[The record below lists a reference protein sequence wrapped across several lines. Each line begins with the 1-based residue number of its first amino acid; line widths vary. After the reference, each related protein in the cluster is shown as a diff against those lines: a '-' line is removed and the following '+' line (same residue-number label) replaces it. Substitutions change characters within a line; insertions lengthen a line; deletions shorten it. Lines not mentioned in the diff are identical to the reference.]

1 VVDGLIRASLRYRFI
16 VTAVALGFI
25 AFGVVSMIRL
35 PVDAFPD
42 ITNVQVQVVT
52 ECPGMAPEEVE
63 NLATVPVES
72 VMNGIPRVQRVR
84 SISMYGLSQVT
95 VVFEDGIDIYFARQ
109 QVQERLNELSGRLS
123 ANVKTPT
130 MGPVTVG
137 IGTIFRYTLEGP
149 PGYDQTELH
158 TIQQFLVSRQLKT
171 VPGVADVITFGGL
184 SREFQIQV
192 QPDRLE
198 QYELALGQV
207 YDAVAASN
215 SNIGAGVLN
224 RGPEAWLVRGIG
236 LLKDA
241 KDIEQITIVSRGG
254 TPIHVGD
261 VARVTLGAA
270 PQVGTITKNAD
281 PTEIT
286 SGVVLQR
293 KGESTRAVMAR
304 VQEKLDE
311 VRRSL
316 PPGVKLVTYYDQ
328 TELVGKTI
336 RTVAKSLIE
345 GGVLVILVLV
355 VFLGNFRAAL
365 LVAMTIP
372 LSLLFAFIMME
383 RSGFSANLLTLGA
396 IDFGMIVD
404 GSVVMVENI
413 YRRLAHR
420 KPGDK
425 RSLSEIVLTSAQEVG
440 RPILFAIAI
449 IIIVYLPLMTL
460 EGIEGKFFAPMAFT
474 VAFALT
480 GSLLCALTLVPVLCS
495 VVLRGKIK
503 ETENRYFLRVREAY
517 LRGMAFIMARRKKA
531 IAVGVSLVASSLAI
545 LPMLGSEFLPELDEG
560 AILLRS
566 VKLPSISLAES
577 RGVALRIEAA
587 VREFP
592 EVVSVVSRTGRAE
605 GGFDPEGF
613 QITHTEIQLKPREEW
628 RFSSK
633 SELVEAI
640 AKRLENIPG
649 AALTFTQPIA
659 DMIDDLMSGAKAQ
672 IAIKIFGEDLR
683 KLQQAGEDVQK
694 VVSTIEGVGDLSAQQ
709 LTGQPQLQIRVRPE
723 AIARYGLSIRDV
735 ENVIEIAVGG
745 KVATQVIDGPRRFDV
760 TLRYAPEARAR
771 KEQIGGI
778 EVRAPS
784 GGPPIRLSQL
794 ADISDVQGTAEI
806 SRENGQRRLIVSCN
820 VRGRDIGSFVTEA
833 KAKIAARVN
842 LPPGYFISWGG
853 QVENQERAT
862 RRLSIVVPAVI
873 VLIFFLL
880 YTTFGSA
887 WNAGLI
893 LLNIPFALV
902 GGIVALLVGRL
913 HLSVAALIGF
923 IALFGVSVQNGII
936 MVTQFNALRA
946 EGLSLTDAV
955 KRGAEERFRPVLM
968 TALVA
973 SLGFIPMALATG
985 VGAEIPKP
993 LATVVIGG
1001 LVSST
1006 FLTLF
1011 LLPAVYTLI
1020 ETRRAGVAVP
1030 EQVKAAR
1037 PVVPIRHEAQ
1047 GEL

>member
-1 VVDGLIRASLRYRFI
+1 MVDRLIEAALRYRF
-16 VTAVALGFI
+16 VVLMLGLGLVALGMN
-25 AFGVVSMIRL
+25 AMIQL

-52 ECPGMAPEEVE
+52 ETPGMAPEEVE

-72 VMNGIPRVQRVR
+72 VMNGIPRVQGVR

-95 VVFEDGIDIYFARQ
+95 VVFEDGVDIYFARQ
-109 QVQERLNELSGRLS
+109 QVQERLNELAGQLS

-149 PGYDQTELH
+149 PGYDQTQLH
-158 TIQQFLVSRQLKT
+158 TLQRFLVSRQLKT

-192 QPDRLE
+192 KPDLLE
-198 QYELALGQV
+198 QYGLTLNQV
-207 YDAVAASN
+207 FDAVVASN
-215 SNIGAGVLN
+215 VNVGAGVLT
-224 RGPEAWLVRGIG
+224 RGAEAWLVRGIG
-236 LLKDA
+236 LLRDEE
-241 KDIEQITIVSRGG
+241 DIGKISVVSRGG
-254 TPIHVGD
+254 TPIRVGD
-261 VARVTLGAA
+261 VAKVTIGSA
-270 PQVGTITKNAD
+270 PQVGTITKNGD
-281 PTEIT
+281 PTELT

-293 KGESTRAVMAR
+293 KGESTRAVMVR
-304 VQEKLDE
+304 VQHKLE
-311 VRRSL
+311 EIRASL
-316 PPGVKLVTYYDQ
+316 PAGVRLVTYYDQ

-336 RTVAKSLIE
+336 HTVAKSLIE

-355 VFLGNFRAAL
+355 LFLGNLRAAL

-383 RSGFSANLLTLGA
+383 RFGFSANLLTLGA

-420 KPGDK
+420 GADPRPTG
-425 RSLSEIVLTSAQEVG
+425 EIVLSAAREVG
-440 RPILFAIAI
+440 RPILFAITI

-460 EGIEGKFFAPMAFT
+460 QGIEGKFFAPMAFT
-474 VAFALT
+474 VAFALF

-495 VVLRGKIK
+495 FVLRGRIK
-503 ETENRYFLRVREAY
+503 ERESRVFLAARRGY
-517 LRGMAFIMARRKKA
+517 LRGLQRIIQRRGL
-531 IAVGVSLVASSLAI
+531 AVLGALALLGGSLSLV
-545 LPMLGSEFLPELDEG
+545 PFLGSEFLPELDEG

-577 RGVALRIEAA
+577 RGVALRIENA

-592 EVVSVVSRTGRAE
+592 EVTGVISRTGRAE
-605 GGFDPEGF
+605 GGFDPEGS

-633 SELVEAI
+633 AELVAAMAE
-640 AKRLENIPG
+640 RLQTIPG

-672 IAIKIFGEDLR
+672 IAVKVFGDDLG
-683 KLQQAGEDVQK
+683 KLQEVGDAIVK
-694 VVSTIEGVGDLSAQQ
+694 VLSSVDGVGDLSRQQ
-709 LTGQPQLQIRVRPE
+709 LVGQPQVQIHIRPD
-723 AIARYGLSIRDV
+723 AIARYGLTIQDV
-735 ENVIEIAVGG
+735 QDAIEIAVGG

-760 TLRYAPEARAR
+760 TLRYVPEARLDTGRIAAI
-771 KEQIGGI
+771 K
-778 EVRAPS
+778 VSAP
-784 GGPPIRLSQL
+784 GGPLVSLGQV
-794 ADISDVQGTAEI
+794 ADIADVQGTAEI
-806 SRENGQRRLIVSCN
+806 SREDGQRILTVSCN
-820 VRGRDIGSFVTEA
+820 VRGRDIGGFVSEA
-833 KAKIAARVN
+833 KSKILKQIHMPA
-842 LPPGYFISWGG
+842 GYFISWGG

-862 RRLSIVVPAVI
+862 KRLSIVVPVVI

-880 YTTFGSA
+880 YATFGSV
-887 WNAGLI
+887 WNAGVI

-902 GGIVALLVGRL
+902 GGIVALSLTGL

-923 IALFGVSVQNGII
+923 IALFGVSVQNGLI
-936 MVTQFNALRA
+936 MLSQFNALRGQ
-946 EGLSLTDAV
+946 GLSITDAV
-955 KRGAEERFRPVLM
+955 RQGAEDRFRPVLM

-973 SLGFIPMALATG
+973 SLGFLPMAFATG

-1006 FLTLF
+1006 LLTLF
-1011 LLPAVYTLI
+1011 LLPVVYAWT
-1020 ETRRAGVAVP
+1020 EGRRAV
-1030 EQVKAAR
+1030 R
-1037 PVVPIRHEAQ
+1037 
-1047 GEL
+1047 